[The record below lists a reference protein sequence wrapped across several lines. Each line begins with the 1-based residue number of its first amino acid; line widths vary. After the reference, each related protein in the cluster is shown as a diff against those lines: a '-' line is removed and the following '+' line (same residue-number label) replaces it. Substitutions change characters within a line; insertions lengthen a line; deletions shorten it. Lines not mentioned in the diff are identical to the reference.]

1 MRLLRIIISLFILL
15 SFFNCQITESNT
27 EGYIEKFTE
36 NKSDFEKLA
45 QKISSNKKLLA
56 KIDQS
61 VKENEIEAE
70 IKEQLDELDISS
82 FNILSTEC
90 DGVVKIE
97 FVVNWTDNATIYFDK
112 DNCEKTNTKKGYHS
126 KNTMIE
132 VWGLGD
138 GWVMWI
144 DYDYI

>member
-1 MRLLRIIISLFILL
+1 MRLLRIIIFTIILL
-15 SFFNCQITESNT
+15 SFSNCQVTESDA
-27 EGYIEKFTE
+27 ERYIEKFTE

-45 QKISSNKKLLA
+45 QKISSDKKLLT
-56 KIDQS
+56 KIDHS
-61 VKENEIEAE
+61 VEENEIEAD
-70 IKEQLDELDISS
+70 IKEQLDGLDIGS

-90 DGVVKIE
+90 DGIVKVE
-97 FVVNWTDNATIYFDK
+97 FVVNWTKNATVYFDK
-112 DNCEKTNTKKGYHS
+112 DNCEKTMTKKGYHS
-126 KNTMIE
+126 KAGMIE